1 MKRRPVIAV
10 VGATGAQ
17 GGGLVRAILAD
28 PGRRFAARAITRRP
42 DSAAAHALA
51 ALGAEI
57 VHGNLDAPASL
68 DAAFAGAHGAYVV
81 TNYWEHYSPDREL
94 VQARNAARAAEGAR
108 LRHVIW
114 ASLVDTRRLV
124 PLSDPRLPTLLNHY
138 KVPHYD
144 AKGEAD
150 KFFARLP
157 TTFLRAPFYW
167 DNLIH
172 FGLGPRRA
180 EDGTL
185 ELALPLGDRKLPGI
199 AAQDIGACA
208 FGVFAHGPAL
218 AGRGIGIAG
227 AHLSGAEMAEALAR
241 ALREPVRY
249 RALSFDEYAEQ
260 GFPGGQDMANMFRYK
275 HDFNG
280 VYRSEHSVDDSRGL
294 HPGLLDF
301 PGWLALHV
309 HQIAQAEIAS
319 AALNRR
325 SA

>member
-1 MKRRPVIAV
+1 MSTKKIIAV

-28 PGRRFAARAITRRP
+28 PQRRFAARAITRKP
-42 DSAAAHALA
+42 DAPAARALA
-51 ALGAEI
+51 DLGAEV

-68 DAAFAGAHGAYVV
+68 APAFAGAHGAFVV
-81 TNYWEHYSPDREL
+81 TNFWEHSSPDREL
-94 VQARNAARAAEGAR
+94 VQARNAARALEDAGV
-108 LRHVIW
+108 RHAIW

-124 PLSDPRLPTLLNHY
+124 PLSDPRLPTLLHRY

-150 KFFARLP
+150 ALFAKVP

-172 FGLGPRRA
+172 FGLGPRRGA
-180 EDGTL
+180 DGAL
-185 ELALPLGDRKLPGI
+185 ELLLPLGEKKLPGI
-199 AAQDIGACA
+199 AAEDIGACA
-208 FGVFAHGPAL
+208 FGVFARGPEL

-227 AHLSGAEMAEALAR
+227 GHLSGAEMAAALTA

-249 RALSFDEYAEQ
+249 RHLPFADYAEQ
-260 GFPGGQDMANMFRYK
+260 GWPGGQDMANMFQYK
-275 HDFNG
+275 HDFNDL
-280 VYRSEHSVDDSRGL
+280 YRAEQSVADSRAL

-301 PGWLALHV
+301 AGWLARHAHRIDV
-309 HQIAQAEIAS
+309 TR
-319 AALNRR
+319 AA
-325 SA
+325 A

>member
-1 MKRRPVIAV
+1 MKKPVIAV

-28 PGRRFAARAITRRP
+28 PQQRFAARAITRKP
-42 DSAAAHALA
+42 DAPAARALA
-51 ALGAEI
+51 ALGAEV
-57 VHGNLDAPASL
+57 VHASL
-68 DAAFAGAHGAYVV
+68 DSEASLAAAFADAYGAYVV
-81 TNYWEHYSPDREL
+81 TNYWEHYSPEREL
-94 VQARNAARAAEGAR
+94 AQAGNAARALEKSGAR
-108 LRHVIW
+108 HVVW

-124 PLSDPRLPTLLNHY
+124 PLSDPRLPTLMDRY

-150 KFFARLP
+150 ALFARLP

-180 EDGTL
+180 ADGTL
-185 ELALPLGDRKLPGI
+185 ELVLPLGERKLPGI
-199 AAQDIGACA
+199 AAQDIGPSAL
-208 FGVFAHGPAL
+208 GVFARGPSL

-227 AHLSGAEMAEALAR
+227 EHLSGAEMAAQLAR

-249 RALSFDEYAEQ
+249 VALPFAAYAER
-260 GFPGGQDMANMFRYK
+260 GYAGGQDMANMFQYK
-275 HDFNG
+275 HDFNAL
-280 VYRSEHSVDDSRGL
+280 YRAEQSVGDTRAL

-301 PGWLALHV
+301 AGWLAQHAHRIDV
-309 HQIAQAEIAS
+309 TR
-319 AALNRR
+319 AA
-325 SA
+325 A